1 MNTPVFLQMK
11 KAHITKRRSKKA
23 RERRL
28 NWRHFD
34 FLLAIT
40 VAALVCF
47 GLVTIANA
55 TGGVFIEEGSGIFSV
70 LDDMD
75 WTYTRLQAIWF
86 GVGCVVCIITVW
98 LDYKLFMKLSELI
111 YWGSV
116 ALLAMVLV
124 MGKVAGGTQGWYK
137 ITESR
142 SFQPSEI
149 AKLAL
154 IITLAKQLSRYPKGI
169 TRWLD
174 LMKVLVRVGIPL
186 VLILLQ
192 PDLGTALVYV
202 FVTVIMLFV
211 SGIRPLLMGTLM
223 VGGVGAVIPAWKYV
237 LTSKQ
242 KERLL
247 VFLDETNIDPLG
259 AGYNV
264 RKSKMAV
271 GSGQMTGKGLFSPG
285 AMSQLEYIPAQH
297 TDFIFAVAA
306 ETFGFV
312 GATTIIAL
320 FALMIFRMIHL
331 ARCTKDRFGSL
342 MVIGVMAMM
351 MFHIVE
357 NIGMCMGVMPVTG
370 IPLPFMSYG
379 GSAMLTNMIAIG
391 LCLNVGLRR
400 KVDEGIF
407 VDEDEEDEG

>member
-1 MNTPVFLQMK
+1 MNTPAFLQMK
-11 KAHITKRRSKKA
+11 KENMTRRRSRGNQEKK
-23 RERRL
+23 L
-28 NWRHFD
+28 SWRNFD
-34 FLLAIT
+34 FLLVVT
-40 VAALVCF
+40 VFALVGF
-47 GLVTIANA
+47 GLITIANA
-55 TGGVFIEEGSGIFSV
+55 TGGVFIEEGESLLSV
-70 LDDMD
+70 AGEID
-75 WTYTRLQAIWF
+75 WTYTRLQATWF
-86 GVGCVVCIITVW
+86 AVGCVLCAITVCI
-98 LDYKLFMKLSELI
+98 DYKIFMKLSELL

-116 ALLAMVLV
+116 AMLALVLV
-124 MGKVAGGTQGWYK
+124 MGKVAGGTQGWYQ

-142 SFQPSEI
+142 SFQPSEV
-149 AKLAL
+149 AKLA
-154 IITLAKQLSRYPKGI
+154 IIISLAKQLSQYPKGI
-169 TRWLD
+169 RRWID
-174 LMKVLVRVGIPL
+174 LFKVLIRVGIPL

-202 FVTVIMLFV
+202 CITAITLFC
-211 SGIRPLLMGTLM
+211 SGTRPLLMGTLV
-223 VGGVGAVIPAWKYV
+223 VGGVSAVIPVWKYV
-237 LTSKQ
+237 LTNKQ

-297 TDFIFAVAA
+297 TDFIYSVAC
-306 ETFGFV
+306 ETFGFAGGV
-312 GATTIIAL
+312 SIIAL
-320 FALMIFRMIHL
+320 FALMIFRMMHL
-331 ARCTKDRFGSL
+331 ARSTKDRFGSI
-342 MVIGVMAMM
+342 MVLGVMAMM

-400 KVDEGIF
+400 EVDKNIF
-407 VDEDEEDEG
+407 VEEEDED